1 MKKTR
6 YRKSDINSIDV
17 YLSIGGS
24 IFQILTRKHQILR
37 MIKILKLI
45 KLKNK
50 GIKIATLGSNLGP
63 FSSKVGTKLTEWEL
77 RQNDLVTVRDKYS
90 KKH

>member
-1 MKKTR
+1 
-6 YRKSDINSIDV
+6 
-17 YLSIGGS
+17 
-24 IFQILTRKHQILR
+24 